1 MDMYTCYDL
10 AICGYQED
18 QNLKIGFLAPLAMLA
33 QLPAM
38 ITKEDHDGG
47 ICQLEGRDNIK
58 HPEDF
63 VVFVFEADC
72 FVPIQEQLSPETR
85 I

>member
-1 MDMYTCYDL
+1 
-10 AICGYQED
+10 
-18 QNLKIGFLAPLAMLA
+18 MLA

-38 ITKEDHDGG
+38 IAKEDHDGG
-47 ICQLEGRDNIK
+47 ICQLEGRDNIQ